1 MSGNCGAWE
10 LQHGRVMFEGHG
22 VWGFWWVGVS
32 VYPTIY
38 RESWGLGGMV
48 ISYLLERFQRF
59 IKHKLREMEAAK
71 RKNRKE
77 MTQKEEEKNEKMDEL
92 VDIVV
97 DAAKA
102 RVLEALREGEEQD
115 EMGKDVDGKED
126 ALIGL
131 N

>member
-1 MSGNCGAWE
+1 
-10 LQHGRVMFEGHG
+10 
-22 VWGFWWVGVS
+22 
-32 VYPTIY
+32 
-38 RESWGLGGMV
+38 
-48 ISYLLERFQRF
+48 
-59 IKHKLREMEAAK
+59 
-71 RKNRKE
+71 

-102 RVLEALREGEEQD
+102 RVLEALRKGEEQD
-115 EMGKDVDGKED
+115 EMGKDVEGKED

>member
-1 MSGNCGAWE
+1 M
-10 LQHGRVMFEGHG
+10 
-22 VWGFWWVGVS
+22 
-32 VYPTIY
+32 
-38 RESWGLGGMV
+38 
-48 ISYLLERFQRF
+48 
-59 IKHKLREMEAAK
+59 
-71 RKNRKE
+71 RKNCEE

-115 EMGKDVDGKED
+115 EMGKDVEGKED

>member
-1 MSGNCGAWE
+1 
-10 LQHGRVMFEGHG
+10 
-22 VWGFWWVGVS
+22 
-32 VYPTIY
+32 
-38 RESWGLGGMV
+38 
-48 ISYLLERFQRF
+48 
-59 IKHKLREMEAAK
+59 MEAAK
-71 RKNRKE
+71 RKNCKE
-77 MTQKEEEKNEKMDEL
+77 MTQKEEEKTEKMDEL

-115 EMGKDVDGKED
+115 EMGKDVEGKED

>member
-1 MSGNCGAWE
+1 
-10 LQHGRVMFEGHG
+10 
-22 VWGFWWVGVS
+22 
-32 VYPTIY
+32 
-38 RESWGLGGMV
+38 
-48 ISYLLERFQRF
+48 
-59 IKHKLREMEAAK
+59 MEAAK

-77 MTQKEEEKNEKMDEL
+77 RTQKEEEKIKKMDEL
-92 VDIVV
+92 VDVVV

-115 EMGKDVDGKED
+115 EMGKDVEGKED

>member
-1 MSGNCGAWE
+1 
-10 LQHGRVMFEGHG
+10 
-22 VWGFWWVGVS
+22 
-32 VYPTIY
+32 
-38 RESWGLGGMV
+38 
-48 ISYLLERFQRF
+48 
-59 IKHKLREMEAAK
+59 MEAAK
-71 RKNRKE
+71 RKNREE

-115 EMGKDVDGKED
+115 EMGKDVEGKED

>member
-1 MSGNCGAWE
+1 
-10 LQHGRVMFEGHG
+10 
-22 VWGFWWVGVS
+22 
-32 VYPTIY
+32 
-38 RESWGLGGMV
+38 
-48 ISYLLERFQRF
+48 
-59 IKHKLREMEAAK
+59 
-71 RKNRKE
+71 

-92 VDIVV
+92 VNWTVV

-126 ALIGL
+126 LLIGL

>member
-1 MSGNCGAWE
+1 
-10 LQHGRVMFEGHG
+10 
-22 VWGFWWVGVS
+22 
-32 VYPTIY
+32 
-38 RESWGLGGMV
+38 
-48 ISYLLERFQRF
+48 
-59 IKHKLREMEAAK
+59 MEAAK
-71 RKNRKE
+71 RKNREE

-102 RVLEALREGEEQD
+102 RVLEALREGEEKD
-115 EMGKDVDGKED
+115 EMGKDVEGKED

>member
-1 MSGNCGAWE
+1 
-10 LQHGRVMFEGHG
+10 
-22 VWGFWWVGVS
+22 
-32 VYPTIY
+32 
-38 RESWGLGGMV
+38 
-48 ISYLLERFQRF
+48 
-59 IKHKLREMEAAK
+59 MEAAK
-71 RKNRKE
+71 RKNCE
-77 MTQKEEEKNEKMDEL
+77 EITQKEEEKNEKMDEL

-115 EMGKDVDGKED
+115 EMGKDVEGKED

>member
-1 MSGNCGAWE
+1 
-10 LQHGRVMFEGHG
+10 
-22 VWGFWWVGVS
+22 
-32 VYPTIY
+32 
-38 RESWGLGGMV
+38 
-48 ISYLLERFQRF
+48 
-59 IKHKLREMEAAK
+59 MEAAK
-71 RKNRKE
+71 RKNCEE

-115 EMGKDVDGKED
+115 EMGKDVEGKED

>member
-1 MSGNCGAWE
+1 
-10 LQHGRVMFEGHG
+10 
-22 VWGFWWVGVS
+22 
-32 VYPTIY
+32 
-38 RESWGLGGMV
+38 
-48 ISYLLERFQRF
+48 
-59 IKHKLREMEAAK
+59 MEAAK
-71 RKNRKE
+71 RKNLKE
-77 MTQKEEEKNEKMDEL
+77 MTQKEEEKNEKMDKL

-115 EMGKDVDGKED
+115 EMGKDVEGKED

>member
-1 MSGNCGAWE
+1 
-10 LQHGRVMFEGHG
+10 
-22 VWGFWWVGVS
+22 
-32 VYPTIY
+32 
-38 RESWGLGGMV
+38 
-48 ISYLLERFQRF
+48 
-59 IKHKLREMEAAK
+59 MEAAK
-71 RKNRKE
+71 RKNCKE

-92 VDIVV
+92 V

-115 EMGKDVDGKED
+115 EMGKDVEGKED

>member
-1 MSGNCGAWE
+1 
-10 LQHGRVMFEGHG
+10 
-22 VWGFWWVGVS
+22 
-32 VYPTIY
+32 
-38 RESWGLGGMV
+38 
-48 ISYLLERFQRF
+48 
-59 IKHKLREMEAAK
+59 MEAAK

-77 MTQKEEEKNEKMDEL
+77 MTQKEEEKTEKMDEL

-102 RVLEALREGEEQD
+102 RVLEALRKGEEQD
-115 EMGKDVDGKED
+115 EMGKDVEGKED

>member
-1 MSGNCGAWE
+1 
-10 LQHGRVMFEGHG
+10 
-22 VWGFWWVGVS
+22 
-32 VYPTIY
+32 
-38 RESWGLGGMV
+38 
-48 ISYLLERFQRF
+48 
-59 IKHKLREMEAAK
+59 MEAAK
-71 RKNRKE
+71 RKNRE
-77 MTQKEEEKNEKMDEL
+77 ERTQKEEEKIKKMDEL

-115 EMGKDVDGKED
+115 EMGKDVEGKED

>member
-1 MSGNCGAWE
+1 
-10 LQHGRVMFEGHG
+10 
-22 VWGFWWVGVS
+22 
-32 VYPTIY
+32 
-38 RESWGLGGMV
+38 
-48 ISYLLERFQRF
+48 
-59 IKHKLREMEAAK
+59 MEAAK
-71 RKNRKE
+71 RKNREE
-77 MTQKEEEKNEKMDEL
+77 MTQKEEEKNEMMDEL

-115 EMGKDVDGKED
+115 EKGKDVEGKED

>member
-1 MSGNCGAWE
+1 
-10 LQHGRVMFEGHG
+10 
-22 VWGFWWVGVS
+22 
-32 VYPTIY
+32 
-38 RESWGLGGMV
+38 
-48 ISYLLERFQRF
+48 
-59 IKHKLREMEAAK
+59 MEAAK

-102 RVLEALREGEEQD
+102 RVLEALREGEEKD
-115 EMGKDVDGKED
+115 EMGKDVEGKED

>member
-1 MSGNCGAWE
+1 
-10 LQHGRVMFEGHG
+10 
-22 VWGFWWVGVS
+22 
-32 VYPTIY
+32 
-38 RESWGLGGMV
+38 
-48 ISYLLERFQRF
+48 
-59 IKHKLREMEAAK
+59 MEAAK

-92 VDIVV
+92 VNIVV

-115 EMGKDVDGKED
+115 EMGKDVEGKED